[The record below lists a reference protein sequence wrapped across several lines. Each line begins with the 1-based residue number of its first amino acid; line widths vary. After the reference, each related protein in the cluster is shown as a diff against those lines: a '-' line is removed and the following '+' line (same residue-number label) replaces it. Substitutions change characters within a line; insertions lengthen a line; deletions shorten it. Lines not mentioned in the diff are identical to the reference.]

1 MQESRAFSRRLA
13 GILGIEV
20 SARESID
27 FDQMGPQFVWPTG
40 DLSAPDSR
48 LEQFRL
54 PCACLQDRIP
64 DIGLEKA
71 CGSSSVLDN
80 VIPDGSE

>member
-1 MQESRAFSRRLA
+1 MQESRAFAPGLA
-13 GILGIEV
+13 EILGIEV

-54 PCACLQDRIP
+54 PCGCLKERIP
-64 DIGLEKA
+64 DIVLKKA
-71 CGSSSVLDN
+71 FRSSSVLSN
-80 VIPDGSE
+80 VIPDGSK